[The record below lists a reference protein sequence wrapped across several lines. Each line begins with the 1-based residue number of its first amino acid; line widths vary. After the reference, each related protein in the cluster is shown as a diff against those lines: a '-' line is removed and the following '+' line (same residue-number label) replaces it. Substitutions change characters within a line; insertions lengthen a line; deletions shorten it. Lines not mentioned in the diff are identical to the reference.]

1 MACWVCESKS
11 RATSAARIQ
20 SKLPSIKL
28 GPQSQERVSLE
39 RRGDFASSRS
49 RHALNGLYPSN
60 VVCEVGPVRA
70 SNRSEMKATRKFHD
84 QGRFLRSK
92 SISRDRLSSRAAKR
106 RCIDELSATGI
117 PTGIRVGAPE
127 KSS

>member
-28 GPQSQERVSLE
+28 GAQSQERVSLGRHE
-39 RRGDFASSRS
+39 RRGDFASSRF
-49 RHALNGLYPSN
+49 RHALNELFPSR

-70 SNRSEMKATRKFHD
+70 SN
-84 QGRFLRSK
+84 
-92 SISRDRLSSRAAKR
+92 
-106 RCIDELSATGI
+106 
-117 PTGIRVGAPE
+117 
-127 KSS
+127 